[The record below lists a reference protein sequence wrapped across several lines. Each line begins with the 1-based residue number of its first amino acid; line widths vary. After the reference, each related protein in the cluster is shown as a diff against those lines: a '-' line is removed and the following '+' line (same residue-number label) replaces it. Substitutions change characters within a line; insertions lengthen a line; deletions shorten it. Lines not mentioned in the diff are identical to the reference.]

1 MAQQTIKVN
10 TKVKANFR
18 PNSARALYY
27 AAICSHNGKSV
38 NAFAKHCAA
47 NPPSVPQRG
56 KLKGKQ
62 EPVTGWVSYFVR
74 NGYITLV
81 GS

>member
-1 MAQQTIKVN
+1 MAQQTVKVVTGVKVN
-10 TKVKANFR
+10 FR
-18 PNSARALYY
+18 ANSARAKYW
-27 AAICSHNGKSV
+27 AVVNAHNGKSV
-38 NAFAKHCAA
+38 NALTKALTA

-74 NGYITLV
+74 QGYITIA
-81 GS
+81 